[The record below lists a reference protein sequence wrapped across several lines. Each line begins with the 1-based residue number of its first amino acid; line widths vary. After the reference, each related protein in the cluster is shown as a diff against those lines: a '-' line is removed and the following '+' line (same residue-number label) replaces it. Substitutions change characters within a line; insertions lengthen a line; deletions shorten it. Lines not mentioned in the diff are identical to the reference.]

1 MRREY
6 VDNSVDGRYRAVR
19 MQRRENEVSR
29 FTDRQRGVDGREVA
43 HFADENDVRILTQ
56 DILESGLESLG
67 VRTHLSLVDD
77 RHLVRMQVLDWILDR
92 ENVQA
97 LLGVDLVDDG
107 GKRG

>member
-1 MRREY
+1 MVGKDPLEQEGLFRADLRLLMRREY

-29 FTDRQRGVDGREVA
+29 FTDRQRGLDGLEVA

-77 RHLVRMQVLDWILDR
+77 RHL
-92 ENVQA
+92 
-97 LLGVDLVDDG
+97 
-107 GKRG
+107 